1 VIVRRF
7 LLWARTASASDRAA
21 GTRALAEA
29 YVRSPMMIEYR
40 REAET
45 AMLSMLDDPSA
56 LVRRALAEAL
66 AGEDAPRAVI
76 LGLTQDQ
83 SDIAAMVLAAS
94 PVLTEGDL
102 VDAVAVGD
110 ELAQSAVARRA
121 DVTISLAAAIV
132 EVACPAA
139 IRLLLGNP
147 SAQIA
152 ASTLQRATDRCG
164 DIAEVR
170 EALLAR
176 PDLPVAIRHQLA
188 LQVASALSVWAGGCG
203 LMSRD
208 RADRVTRESSEK
220 VAVELAMRPEAFEA
234 ELMDLIGQLK
244 ASDRLTPGLILRSLL
259 SGETALAEAAL
270 ADLAGMPLR
279 RASAILHDRRGSS
292 VLPLCRKAGIPEA
305 LIPAFVAAVEAVR
318 EIGAPPHGAARAA
331 TSRRIVERVLIACDA
346 SDVADNAALMALLR
360 RFEAEAAREE
370 AMEAARMLADD
381 AALAALLEI
390 DPHLTLL
397 ADDGI
402 DERQLLIA
410 A

>member
-29 YVRSPMMIEYR
+29 YLHSPMMIEDR

-45 AMLSMLDDPSA
+45 AMLAMLDDPSA
-56 LVRRALAEAL
+56 LVRRALAEVL

-76 LGLTQDQ
+76 LGLVQDQ
-83 SDIAAMVLAAS
+83 PDIAAMVLAAS
-94 PVLTEGDL
+94 PVLTEADL

-110 ELAQSAVARRA
+110 ELAQSAVARRR
-121 DVTISLAAAIV
+121 DVTIALAAAIV
-132 EVACPAA
+132 EVGCPLA

-147 SAQIA
+147 SAHIA
-152 ASTLQRATDRCG
+152 PSTLQRAADRCG
-164 DIAEVR
+164 DMADVR
-170 EALLAR
+170 EALLER
-176 PDLPVAIRHQLA
+176 GDLPVAIRHQLA
-188 LQVASALSVWAGGCG
+188 LQVASALSIWAGGCG

-220 VAVELAMRPEAFEA
+220 VAVALAMRPEAFEA
-234 ELMDLIGQLK
+234 ELMSLIAQLK
-244 ASDRLTPGLILRSLL
+244 AANRLTPGLILRSLL

-270 ADLAGMPLR
+270 ADLAGMPLQ
-279 RASAILHDRRGSS
+279 RASAIVHDKRGSG
-292 VLPLCRKAGIPEA
+292 VLPLCRKAGIPA
-305 LIPAFVAAVEAVR
+305 GLIPAFVAAMEAVR
-318 EIGAPPHGAARAA
+318 EIGAPPHAAARSA

-346 SDVADNAALMALLR
+346 GDDADNAALMALLR

-370 AMEAARMLADD
+370 AAEAARSLADD

-397 ADDGI
+397 ADHGNHD
-402 DERQLLIA
+402 QPVLIA